1 MWSFLRWCEC
11 QISVFHI
18 LDKFFKDS
26 MTQKLEKLKEV
37 TQSDLSHL
45 KDESEE
51 VSAEMDS
58 LKRKLYGK
66 FGNSI
71 NLETD
76 KED

>member
-1 MWSFLRWCEC
+1 
-11 QISVFHI
+11 
-18 LDKFFKDS
+18 